1 MADEITFTGLSSAG
15 GRVANV
21 LSAMLFEKL
30 HDPTDLRAVMTEV
43 PWNQIGSDTMRVTV
57 DGAPGAFAAATSE
70 TAGGGANSAYGSA
83 KFDLQIARYIRRYQM
98 SDLFGVSGGPID
110 VNAVV
115 QTLADGVGLTM
126 TDILTPLFNALSS
139 SVDSGT
145 TFTVDGFYNAVYT
158 LNLAGAVSSAE
169 APYSLVLHPKQMN
182 ELRTSIRGEGAGS
195 PIQYVSAELIAARG
209 PGYQG
214 KWQGVDIWQADSISQ
229 VDGSSHYSAGMFAK
243 DCFAYTMAP
252 VKALTGHV
260 PASNIILD
268 AGELLIE
275 SDRDSVNGL
284 TTALA
289 SMFVAVS
296 ETQDAL
302 GCEIKSDV

>member
-1 MADEITFTGLSSAG
+1 MADEITFSSLSSAG

-43 PWNQIGSDTMRVTV
+43 PWGQIGSDSMRVTV
-57 DGAPGAFAAATSE
+57 DGAPGAFAAASSE
-70 TAGGGANSAYGSA
+70 TSGGGANAAYGSG

-110 VNAVV
+110 VNKVV

-126 TDILTPLFNALSS
+126 TDLLTTLFNSLSS
-139 SVDSGT
+139 SVDAGT
-145 TFTVDGFYNAVYT
+145 SLTVDGFYNGVYT
-158 LNLAGAVSSAE
+158 LNLAGAVSTAE

-182 ELRTSIRGEGAGS
+182 DLRASIRGESAGS
-195 PIQYVSAELIAARG
+195 PIQYTEGAANALMARR
-209 PGYQG
+209 PF
-214 KWQGVDIWQADSISQ
+214 QGVNLWQSDSVTK
-229 VDGSSHYSAGMFAK
+229 VDTNTHYSAGMFAK

-252 VKALTGHV
+252 VLALTGHV
-260 PASNIILD
+260 PASNIIVD
-268 AGELLIE
+268 AGELLVE
-275 SDRDSVNGL
+275 NDRDGVNGL
-284 TTALA
+284 TTAIA
-289 SMFVAVS
+289 SMFVAVA

-302 GCEIKSDV
+302 GVEIKSDV